1 MPPPDGVVPLAA
13 RAAAPDAATPPG
25 GGAEAAE
32 AGSALFLKGVLA
44 ALRAENER
52 LYAELDTQRCV
63 LLPPCGAARARL
75 LLLKPPQSHLGR
87 LWRTHVAPCNA
98 AAR

>member
-1 MPPPDGVVPLAA
+1 MPPPDGVLPLAA

-32 AGSALFLKGVLA
+32 SGSAMFLKGVLA

-52 LYAELDTQRCV
+52 LHAELDTQRCV
-63 LLPPCGAARARL
+63 LRPPCGAARARQL
-75 LLLKPPQSHLGR
+75 LLEPPQCHVGR
-87 LWRTHVAPCNA
+87 LWRTRFAPCNA